1 MQGEDGATITVIRG
15 DSSVSVARRLYE
27 AGLVES
33 AVEFDKY
40 LCDNGYDKVISVGT
54 YDIHYG
60 MDFADI
66 AKLIT
71 RRN

>member
-1 MQGEDGATITVIRG
+1 MPV
-15 DSSVSVARRLYE
+15 SVSVARRIYE

-54 YDIHYG
+54 YNIEYG
-60 MDFADI
+60 MDFDEI
-66 AKLIT
+66 ARVIT
-71 RRN
+71 RKN